1 VLTGKDKPEPEQPN
15 LSDPKVK
22 TEIAQAI
29 LPLIDDV
36 AQPTERETY
45 RQQLARVL
53 RIDELQMQGFRLAA
67 RRSAPARRS
76 QEHGSSGE
84 SIAPLPAQAGAE
96 GADSA
101 PAPEQTPV
109 IVSKLEA
116 YCLGALLRQPEQ
128 LYKADRELQALGLPK
143 LAVDDFTAVEHQLV
157 FAALGAALE
166 QVDQEPA
173 EYVRAQLDNSL
184 QPRLEQLL
192 AAEAPPDAGLPVTA
206 GISETRASET
216 LMTAVL
222 RLRKRAIGNFL
233 RELRFLA
240 EDAREQGDA
249 RAEAFQQEI
258 SRQAQALAN
267 VDKALARRGKRGDRL
282 PQRLGLR

>member
-1 VLTGKDKPEPEQPN
+1 
-15 LSDPKVK
+15 
-22 TEIAQAI
+22 
-29 LPLIDDV
+29 
-36 AQPTERETY
+36 
-45 RQQLARVL
+45 
-53 RIDELQMQGFRLAA
+53 
-67 RRSAPARRS
+67 
-76 QEHGSSGE
+76 
-84 SIAPLPAQAGAE
+84 
-96 GADSA
+96 
-101 PAPEQTPV
+101 
-109 IVSKLEA
+109 
-116 YCLGALLRQPEQ
+116 

-157 FAALGAALE
+157 FAALTAALE

-173 EYVRAQLDNSL
+173 AYVRGQLDESL

-192 AAEAPPDAGLPVTA
+192 SAEAPPDAGLPATA

-258 SRQAQALAN
+258 SRQAQALAG
-267 VDKALARRGKRGDRL
+267 VDRALARRGKRGDRL